1 MSTDMKKP
9 APARGQANPN
19 NSCHIKPN
27 SQQALVLEALRQR
40 PLSAAELQWML
51 PVADARAVVKALK
64 GKGIPITTH
73 KHPDPNR
80 PGRRIQRYH
89 LAELD

>member
-1 MSTDMKKP
+1 MSPRKEKP
-9 APARGQANPN
+9 SLGGGRAISN

-27 SQQALVLEALRQR
+27 TQQASVLEALRQR
-40 PLSAAELQWML
+40 PLSAAELQWLL
-51 PVADARAVVKALK
+51 PVADARAVVRDLKAK
-64 GKGIPITTH
+64 GFSITTQ

-89 LAELD
+89 LAEMD